1 MTLFMSNPIY
11 WMLVDTDQTVPEAQG
26 ALSGSE
32 LGKYSA
38 FRFSKRRDEWLL
50 GRWTAKSLAHSLPG
64 YQQYPLDQIEILNTS
79 EGAPYIQLADGTRP
93 EGCLTISHSGHL
105 AMCALTTVEGL
116 RMGADLEKIEAR
128 TETFIL
134 DYFTPAECSLV
145 ESTPAENRAEVVTM
159 IWSAKESMLKAL
171 GVGLRWDT
179 RSVEVRSMQGIP
191 YAGNSDLAWNKI
203 EIGEQNPG
211 GRAWSG
217 WWQRRG
223 QFILTLAGFAGSQR
237 EIQAAQ
243 LIRKRVEG

>member
-105 AMCALTTVEGL
+105 AMCALTTVDGL

-134 DYFTPAECSLV
+134 DYFTPAE
-145 ESTPAENRAEVVTM
+145 
-159 IWSAKESMLKAL
+159 
-171 GVGLRWDT
+171 
-179 RSVEVRSMQGIP
+179 
-191 YAGNSDLAWNKI
+191 
-203 EIGEQNPG
+203 
-211 GRAWSG
+211 
-217 WWQRRG
+217 
-223 QFILTLAGFAGSQR
+223 
-237 EIQAAQ
+237 
-243 LIRKRVEG
+243 